1 MGILPDGLFTL
12 QGLWFLIA
20 GVFLI
25 GYSITDGFD
34 LGSAFPMIFMKKEYD
49 RIALYN
55 SVAPVWDGNEVW
67 LIAGGGLLFAAF
79 PTVYAARF
87 LAFI

>member
-34 LGSAFPMIFMKKEYD
+34 LGSEKKKK
-49 RIALYN
+49 
-55 SVAPVWDGNEVW
+55 
-67 LIAGGGLLFAAF
+67 
-79 PTVYAARF
+79 
-87 LAFI
+87 